1 MMFVVCRAMC
11 VLGYLLRG
19 SLVQRASSLYAWVA
33 RAWLLVQSQS
43 QKGAAATQICV
54 GLPPGGGVVLALQP
68 KDPRPIHSALP
79 RNVIS
84 KFPFSFI
91 FFNSLIVSM

>member
-1 MMFVVCRAMC
+1 MC
-11 VLGYLLRG
+11 SGLGYLLRG

-33 RAWLLVQSQS
+33 RAWLLVRS

-84 KFPFSFI
+84 KFPFSLI
-91 FFNSLIVSM
+91 FFYSLIVSM